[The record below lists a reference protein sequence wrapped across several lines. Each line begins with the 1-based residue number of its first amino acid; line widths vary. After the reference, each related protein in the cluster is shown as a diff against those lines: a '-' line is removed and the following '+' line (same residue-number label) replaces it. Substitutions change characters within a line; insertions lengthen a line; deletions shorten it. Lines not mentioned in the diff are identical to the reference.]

1 MVGVMEEQ
9 VLEFLRTRFAQL
21 SEEDKNIIR
30 SLAGTPEGQVLAK
43 MFGPVIMKE
52 IVFRK
57 PTGQTRRRGLGT
69 R

>member
-1 MVGVMEEQ
+1 MEEQ

-52 IVFRK
+52 MEVR
-57 PTGQTRRRGLGT
+57 
-69 R
+69 

>member
-9 VLEFLRTRFAQL
+9 VLQFLRTRFAEL
-21 SEEDKNIIR
+21 SDEEKDTIR
-30 SLAGTPEGQVLAK
+30 SLSGTPEGRVLAK
-43 MFGPVIMKE
+43 MFGPKIMAE

-57 PTGQTRRRGLGT
+57 PSGTVKRRGLGT

>member
-1 MVGVMEEQ
+1 MEEQ

-43 MFGPVIMKE
+43 MFGPVIMSD

-57 PTGQTRRRGLGT
+57 PTGQTKRRGLGT

>member
-1 MVGVMEEQ
+1 MEEQ
-9 VLEFLRTRFAQL
+9 VLEFLKTRFAQL

-43 MFGPVIMKE
+43 MFGPVIMRE

-57 PTGQTRRRGLGT
+57 PTGQTTRRGLGT

>member
-1 MVGVMEEQ
+1 MEEQ
-9 VLEFLRTRFAQL
+9 VLEFLKTRFAQL

-43 MFGPVIMKE
+43 MFGPVIMRE

-57 PTGQTRRRGLGT
+57 PTGQTTRRGSGT

>member
-9 VLEFLRTRFAQL
+9 VLEFLKTRFAQL
-21 SEEDKNIIR
+21 SDEEKDIIR

-43 MFGPVIMKE
+43 MFGPTIMKE

-57 PTGQTRRRGLGT
+57 ASGPIKRRGLGT

>member
-9 VLEFLRTRFAQL
+9 VLEFLRTRFSGL
-21 SEEDKNIIR
+21 SEEEKNTIR
-30 SLAGTPEGQVLAK
+30 SLAGTPEGRVLAK
-43 MFGPVIMKE
+43 MFGSTIMKE

-57 PTGQTRRRGLGT
+57 PSGPTKRRGLAA

>member
-1 MVGVMEEQ
+1 MEEQ
-9 VLEFLRTRFAQL
+9 VLEFLRTKFAQL
-21 SEEDKNIIR
+21 SEQEKNIIR

-43 MFGPVIMKE
+43 MFGPAIMRE

-57 PTGQTRRRGLGT
+57 PTGQTTRRGLGT